1 MTFTLYFE
9 LYGKKMKCRI
19 DAYDRDGA
27 IRMLKDKIIVHRID
41 VEQDQTVEDLMKIF
55 GIKH

>member
-1 MTFTLYFE
+1 MTFTIYFS

-27 IRMLKDKIIVHRID
+27 IKMLKNKIIIYRVD
-41 VEQDQTVEDLMKIF
+41 VEQD
-55 GIKH
+55 